1 MQPNHVDHDA
11 QDNKKED
18 IKIGKKKYIETRV
31 LFFFFNSTRYVRIQ
45 ILALVFF
52 LLVCFCLC
60 VFIKTTLAKWEMVRV
75 KPKFNLNKQKQTNT
89 NSGILF
95 KKNLLYLKYICFYKC
110 INMYPS
116 ILHLISRLSA
126 F

>member
-52 LLVCFCLC
+52 CWF
-60 VFIKTTLAKWEMVRV
+60 VFVYVFL
-75 KPKFNLNKQKQTNT
+75 
-89 NSGILF
+89 
-95 KKNLLYLKYICFYKC
+95 
-110 INMYPS
+110 
-116 ILHLISRLSA
+116 
-126 F
+126 